1 MYFQE
6 YVPPP
11 LHVTVEQ
18 IIWLL
23 RSHRTLKSQ
32 VPAEH
37 CSFVRGSPEVPSWW
51 RFDKM
56 WTLVAEMKC
65 EIEEPSTEAAR
76 HPDGIEHFSGTS
88 Y

>member
-6 YVPPP
+6 CVPPSFC
-11 LHVTVEQ
+11 VTVGQ
-18 IIWLL
+18 IIWLH

-37 CSFVRGSPEVPSWW
+37 CSFVQGSPEGPSWW

-76 HPDGIEHFSGTS
+76 RPDGIEQFSSTS